1 MYKTEFGDNIIF
13 PRKFHKFLRSIPQ
26 LHICSYIS
34 ASFAADALCFTLFF
48 GIFSLEIVFLLI
60 VNYKSK
66 TTRII
71 QSVY

>member
-1 MYKTEFGDNIIF
+1 MHKTEFGDNIIF
-13 PRKFHKFLRSIPQ
+13 PRRFHEFLRSILQ

-48 GIFSLEIVFLLI
+48 GSFSLEIVFLLI
-60 VNYKSK
+60 VKSK
-66 TTRII
+66 TTKII